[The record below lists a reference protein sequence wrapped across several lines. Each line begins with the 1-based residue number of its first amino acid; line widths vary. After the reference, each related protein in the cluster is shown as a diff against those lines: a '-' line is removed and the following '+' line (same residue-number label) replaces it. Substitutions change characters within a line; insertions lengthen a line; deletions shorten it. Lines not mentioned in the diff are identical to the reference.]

1 LAVSHG
7 TQNTS
12 VSCVALEPGAG
23 GGCSCDFYN
32 RTPHLVAAEDD
43 KWNRDFYMCDPPLP
57 LPLWACTPQWALC
70 HRPAQLSRPVLC
82 WSVLSWSVLHVCR
95 WSTVSGFKAFRCAR

>member
-1 LAVSHG
+1 MAVSHG

-70 HRPAQLSRPVLC
+70 HRPAQLSRPVC
-82 WSVLSWSVLHVCR
+82 AVLS
-95 WSTVSGFKAFRCAR
+95 

>member
-1 LAVSHG
+1 M
-7 TQNTS
+7 
-12 VSCVALEPGAG
+12 ALEPGAG

-57 LPLWACTPQWALC
+57 LWACTPQWALC
-70 HRPAQLSRPVLC
+70 HRPAQLRRPVCAVLC
-82 WSVLSWSVLHVCR
+82 
-95 WSTVSGFKAFRCAR
+95 